1 MLLRD
6 LRHASHFTK
15 PYGRFIIATVL
26 RNRSILGLIAAE
38 LVSLTGS
45 SMTFVAL
52 PWFVLVTTGST
63 AKLGWVMAAQLIPVG
78 LLGIPAGS
86 LISRLGAKRA
96 MLVSDAARGPLMVV
110 LPVLHWTG
118 HLSFPAI
125 LAVAFAVG
133 CFTAPY
139 FSSSRLV
146 IPEVVG
152 DDERRVAEVNAV
164 VGGANTSTLIVG
176 PVLAGILIAA
186 TNPSVV
192 LVVDAATYALS
203 FLTIATVVRAG
214 KRVDASEES
223 KGLLAGLRYLMRDPL
238 LGPLLVVACVLNLVV
253 EGLIVGINALAYFQ
267 YSSAHVAGFL
277 FGAFGVGSLLGAV
290 LAQQL
295 VSRVDLLRLAAI
307 AIVTMP
313 LPLWA
318 LAVKMPWGAAL
329 VVLGAFSLGGPLV
342 NAPVLGILTTK
353 PPEALRPKVM
363 TAVMTMATGAGP
375 LGFLAAGEALR
386 VMSLQTLFVV
396 IATLLTVISVAFAAV
411 LRRGSEPDQLE
422 VGLA

>member
-1 MLLRD
+1 
-6 LRHASHFTK
+6 
-15 PYGRFIIATVL
+15 VL

-78 LLGIPAGS
+78 LFGIPAGS
-86 LISRLGAKRA
+86 LISRLGAKRT

-118 HLSFPAI
+118 NLSFPAV

-192 LVVDAATYALS
+192 LVVDAATYAFS

-223 KGLLAGLRYLMRDPL
+223 RGLLAGLRYLMRDPL

-295 VSRVDLLRLAAI
+295 VSRVDLLKLAAI

-329 VVLGAFSLGGPLV
+329 VVLAAFSLGGPLV

-396 IATLLTVISVAFAAV
+396 IAALLTVISVAFAAV

>member
-1 MLLRD
+1 M
-6 LRHASHFTK
+6 
-15 PYGRFIIATVL
+15 L
-26 RNRSILGLIAAE
+26 RNRSILGLTITE

-63 AKLGWVMAAQLIPVG
+63 GKLGWVMAAELLPVG
-78 LLGIPAGS
+78 LLGIPSGAV
-86 LISRLGAKRA
+86 IARLGAKRS
-96 MLVSDAARGPLMVV
+96 MLVSDAVRGPLMLV
-110 LPVLHWTG
+110 LPVLQWTG
-118 HLSFPAI
+118 HLSFGAI
-125 LAVAFAVG
+125 LAISFAVG

-152 DDERRVAEVNAV
+152 DDERGVAEVNAV
-164 VGGANTSTLIVG
+164 LGGASTVAQIAG

-186 TNPSVV
+186 TSPSDV
-192 LVVDAATYALS
+192 LVADAATYVFS

-214 KRVDASEES
+214 RRADTSEES
-223 KGLLAGLRYLMRDPL
+223 KGMLAGVRYLLRDPL
-238 LGPLLVVACVLNLVV
+238 LGPLLLVAALLNVVVM
-253 EGLIVGINALAYFQ
+253 GLIVGVNALAFFQ
-267 YSSAHVAGFL
+267 YSSPHVEGFL
-277 FGAFGVGSLLGAV
+277 FGAFGVGSLVGAL

-295 VSRVDLLRLAAI
+295 VRKVDLLKLAAV
-307 AIVTMP
+307 AIVSMP

-329 VVLGAFSLGGPLV
+329 VVLAGFALGGPLV

-353 PPEALRPKVM
+353 PPAALRPKVM
-363 TAVMTMATGAGP
+363 TAVMTMTAGVGP

-386 VMSLQTLFVV
+386 VVSLQTLFLV
-396 IATLLTVISVAFAAV
+396 IAALLTATSIAFAAV
-411 LRRGSEPDQLE
+411 VLRPQPDEAPGETHQPRLE
-422 VGLA
+422 QAAGEAA

>member
-1 MLLRD
+1 
-6 LRHASHFTK
+6 
-15 PYGRFIIATVL
+15 VL

-52 PWFVLVTTGST
+52 PWFVLVTTHST
-63 AKLGWVMAAQLIPVG
+63 ARLGWVMAAE
-78 LLGIPAGS
+78 LLPIALFGIPAGS
-86 LISRLGAKRA
+86 VIGRLGAKRT
-96 MLVSDAARGPLMVV
+96 MLLSDAARGPIMVV
-110 LPVLHWTG
+110 LPVLVWTG
-118 HLSFPAI
+118 HLSFPAV

-152 DDERRVAEVNAV
+152 DDERGVAEVNAV
-164 VGGANTSTLIVG
+164 LGGANTVTQIVG
-176 PVLAGILIAA
+176 PVLAGVLIPL
-186 TNPSVV
+186 TSPSSV
-192 LVVDAATYALS
+192 LVVDAATYAFS
-203 FLTIATVVRAG
+203 FCTIATVVRAG
-214 KRVDASEES
+214 KRVDAGEEA
-223 KGLLAGLRYLMRDPL
+223 KGLLAGLRYLVRDPL

-253 EGLIVGINALAYFQ
+253 MGLIVGVNALGYFQ
-267 YSSAHVAGFL
+267 YSSPHVLGFL
-277 FGAFGVGSLLGAV
+277 FGAFGVGSLVGAL

-295 VSRVDLLRLAAI
+295 VRKVDLLKLAAI
-307 AIVTMP
+307 GIVAMP

-318 LAVKMPWGAAL
+318 LAVKMPWEAAM
-329 VVLGAFSLGGPLV
+329 VVLGAFALAGPIV
-342 NAPVLGILTTK
+342 NAPVLGILTTR
-353 PPEALRPKVM
+353 PPGALRPKVM

-386 VMSLQTLFVV
+386 AVSLQTLFVV
-396 IATLLTVISVAFAAV
+396 IAALLTVISLAFAAV
-411 LRRGSEPDQLE
+411 LRRGSEPEPLE

>member
-1 MLLRD
+1 
-6 LRHASHFTK
+6 
-15 PYGRFIIATVL
+15 VL

-52 PWFVLVTTGST
+52 PWFVLVTTHST
-63 AKLGWVMAAQLIPVG
+63 ARLGWVMAAE
-78 LLGIPAGS
+78 LLPIALFGIPSGS
-86 LISRLGAKRA
+86 VISRLGAKRT
-96 MLVSDAARGPLMVV
+96 MLLSDAVRGPVIVV
-110 LPVLHWTG
+110 LPILVWTG
-118 HLSFPAI
+118 HLSFTAI
-125 LAVAFAVG
+125 LAVSFAVG

-152 DDERRVAEVNAV
+152 DDERGVAEVNAV
-164 VGGANTSTLIVG
+164 LGGANTVTQIVG
-176 PVLAGILIAA
+176 PVLAGILIPL
-186 TNPSVV
+186 TSPSFV
-192 LVVDAATYALS
+192 LVLDAGTYAFS

-214 KRVDASEES
+214 KRVDGSEEAE
-223 KGLLAGLRYLMRDPL
+223 GLLAGLRYLVRDPL
-238 LGPLLVVACVLNLVV
+238 LGPLLVVACVLNLVAM
-253 EGLIVGINALAYFQ
+253 GLIVGVNALGYFQ
-267 YSSAHVAGFL
+267 YSSAHVLGFP
-277 FGAFGVGSLLGAV
+277 FGAFGVGSLVGAL

-295 VSRVDLLRLAAI
+295 VQKVNLLKLSAV
-307 AIVTMP
+307 AIVAMP

-318 LAVKMPWGAAL
+318 LAVKMPWEAAM
-329 VVLGAFSLGGPLV
+329 VVLGAFALAGLLV

-363 TAVMTMATGAGP
+363 TAVMTLASGAGP

-386 VMSLQTLFVV
+386 VVSLQTLFVV
-396 IATLLTVISVAFAAV
+396 IAALLTVISLAFAAV
-411 LRRGSEPDQLE
+411 LRRGSEPEQLE

>member
-1 MLLRD
+1 
-6 LRHASHFTK
+6 
-15 PYGRFIIATVL
+15 VL
-26 RNRSILGLIAAE
+26 RSRSILGLIAAE

-63 AKLGWVMAAQLIPVG
+63 AKLGWVMAAQLVPVG
-78 LLGIPAGS
+78 LFGIPAGS
-86 LISRLGAKRA
+86 LISRLGAKRT

-118 HLSFPAI
+118 DLSFPAV

-176 PVLAGILIAA
+176 PVVAGILIAA

-192 LVVDAATYALS
+192 LVVDAATYAFS

-214 KRVDASEES
+214 RRVDASEES
-223 KGLLAGLRYLMRDPL
+223 KGLLAGLRYLLRDPL
-238 LGPLLVVACVLNLVV
+238 LGPLLFVACILNLVV

-295 VSRVDLLRLAAI
+295 VSRVDLLKLAAV

-342 NAPVLGILTTK
+342 NAPVLGILTTR

-386 VMSLQTLFVV
+386 VLSLQTLFVV
-396 IATLLTVISVAFAAV
+396 IAALLTVISVAFAAV
-411 LRRGSEPDQLE
+411 LRRGSEPEQLE

>member
-1 MLLRD
+1 
-6 LRHASHFTK
+6 
-15 PYGRFIIATVL
+15 VL

-78 LLGIPAGS
+78 LFGIPAGS
-86 LISRLGAKRA
+86 LISRLGAKRT

-118 HLSFPAI
+118 NLSFPAV

-192 LVVDAATYALS
+192 LVVDAATYAFS

-214 KRVDASEES
+214 TRVDASEES

-277 FGAFGVGSLLGAV
+277 FGTFGVGSLLGAV

-295 VSRVDLLRLAAI
+295 VSRVDLLKLAAI

-329 VVLGAFSLGGPLV
+329 VVLAAFSLGGPLV

-396 IATLLTVISVAFAAV
+396 IAALLTVISVAFAAV

>member
-1 MLLRD
+1 VLRD
-6 LRHASHFTK
+6 
-15 PYGRFIIATVL
+15 
-26 RNRSILGLIAAE
+26 RSILGLIAAE
-38 LVSLTGS
+38 LVSLTGT

-63 AKLGWVMAAQLIPVG
+63 AKLGWVLAAQLLPIG
-78 LLGIPAGS
+78 LFGIPSGS
-86 LISRLGAKRA
+86 LVARLGAKRT
-96 MLVSDAARGPLMVV
+96 MLVADASRGPLMLV

-118 HLSFPAI
+118 HLSFAA
-125 LAVAFAVG
+125 LVAVAFAVG

-139 FSSSRLV
+139 FSSSRIV

-152 DDERRVAEVNAV
+152 DDERGVAEVNAV
-164 VGGANTSTLIVG
+164 VGGANTVTQIIG
-176 PVLAGILIAA
+176 PVLAGILIGA
-186 TNPSVV
+186 TSPSVV
-192 LVVDAATYALS
+192 LVVDAGTYVFS

-214 KRVDASEES
+214 KRVEASEES
-223 KGLLAGLRYLMRDPL
+223 KGLLAGLRYLLRDPL
-238 LGPLLVVACVLNLVV
+238 LGPLLVVACALNLVA

-267 YSSAHVAGFL
+267 YSSSHVVGFL
-277 FGAFGVGSLLGAV
+277 FGAFGVGSLLGAL

-295 VSRVDLLRLAAI
+295 VQKVDLLKLAAF
-307 AIVTMP
+307 AIVAMP

-318 LAVKMPWGAAL
+318 LAVKMPWEAA
-329 VVLGAFSLGGPLV
+329 VVILGAFALAGPLV

-363 TAVMTMATGAGP
+363 TAVLTMAAGAGP

-386 VMSLQTLFVV
+386 VVSLQTLFVA
-396 IATLLTVISVAFAAV
+396 IAALLTVISLAFAAV
-411 LRRGSEPDQLE
+411 LRRGSEPEQLE

>member
-1 MLLRD
+1 ML
-6 LRHASHFTK
+6 K
-15 PYGRFIIATVL
+15 
-26 RNRSILGLIAAE
+26 NRSILGLISAE
-38 LVSLTGS
+38 LVSLTGT

-63 AKLGWVMAAQLIPVG
+63 AKLGWVMAAQLLPVG
-78 LLGIPAGS
+78 LFGIPAGA
-86 LISRLGAKRA
+86 LISRLGAKRT

-118 HLSFPAI
+118 HLSFPAV
-125 LAVAFAVG
+125 LAAAFAVG

-152 DDERRVAEVNAV
+152 DDERGVAEVNAV
-164 VGGANTSTLIVG
+164 VGGANTVTMIIG
-176 PVLAGILIAA
+176 PVLAGVLIAA
-186 TNPSVV
+186 TSPSLV
-192 LVVDAATYALS
+192 LVVDAATYAFS
-203 FLTIATVVRAG
+203 FLTIATLVRAG
-214 KRVDASEES
+214 KRVDASDES

-238 LGPLLVVACVLNLVV
+238 LGPLLVAACVLNFVL

-267 YSSAHVAGFL
+267 YSSGYVAGFL
-277 FGAFGVGSLLGAV
+277 FGAFGVGSLLGAL

-295 VSRVDLLRLAAI
+295 VRKIDLLKLAAL

-318 LAVKMPWGAAL
+318 LAVKMPWEAAL
-329 VVLGAFSLGGPLV
+329 FVFGAFALAGPLV

-386 VMSLQTLFVV
+386 VVSLQTLFVV
-396 IATLLTVISVAFAAV
+396 IAALLTVISLAFAAV
-411 LRRGSEPDQLE
+411 LRRGSSEPGPLE
-422 VGLA
+422 VELA

>member
-1 MLLRD
+1 
-6 LRHASHFTK
+6 
-15 PYGRFIIATVL
+15 
-26 RNRSILGLIAAE
+26 
-38 LVSLTGS
+38 
-45 SMTFVAL
+45 
-52 PWFVLVTTGST
+52 
-63 AKLGWVMAAQLIPVG
+63 
-78 LLGIPAGS
+78 
-86 LISRLGAKRA
+86 
-96 MLVSDAARGPLMVV
+96 
-110 LPVLHWTG
+110 
-118 HLSFPAI
+118 
-125 LAVAFAVG
+125 
-133 CFTAPY
+133 
-139 FSSSRLV
+139 V

-176 PVLAGILIAA
+176 PVVAGILIAA

-192 LVVDAATYALS
+192 LVVDAATYAFS

-214 KRVDASEES
+214 RRVDASEES
-223 KGLLAGLRYLMRDPL
+223 KGLLAGLRYLLRDPL
-238 LGPLLVVACVLNLVV
+238 LGPLLFVACILNLVV

-295 VSRVDLLRLAAI
+295 VSRVDLLKLAAV

-342 NAPVLGILTTK
+342 NAPVLGILTTR

-386 VMSLQTLFVV
+386 VLSLQTLFVV
-396 IATLLTVISVAFAAV
+396 IAALLTVISVAFAAV
-411 LRRGSEPDQLE
+411 LRRGSEPEQLE